1 MNSFLKVTCTAFIL
15 TSLMTA
21 CSEEKETAQVEPS
34 KEVESTLSPEEKQ
47 QKLEI
52 ERVEKGILFYGEGA
66 KGGDYGVSVLDGT
79 YEKANEGSGTI
90 KAQVEVKNVHDDGTA
105 VTLFPLEFWVKNE
118 KTNQKVIGKALP
130 NDAQKFA
137 NLPQGQSIVFDV
149 SFSIKDTEELENFYL
164 YIDSKNDPFANAHWK
179 LDNLDSSQS

>member
-1 MNSFLKVTCTAFIL
+1 MKSFLKVTCTAFIL

-21 CSEEKETAQVEPS
+21 CSEAKETAKVEPS
-34 KEVESTLSPEEKQ
+34 KEVESTLSPEEQ
-47 QKLEI
+47 QQQLEI
-52 ERVEKGILFYGEGA
+52 EKLEKGILFYGESV
-66 KGGDYGVSVLDGT
+66 KGGDYGISVLDGSYGKT
-79 YEKANEGSGTI
+79 NEDSGTI
-90 KAQVEVKNVHDDGTA
+90 KAQVEVKNVHDNGTG
-105 VTLFPLEFWVKNE
+105 VTLLPLEFWVENE

-130 NDAQKFA
+130 DDAQKFT

-149 SFSIKDTEELENFYL
+149 SFLIKDTEELENFYL